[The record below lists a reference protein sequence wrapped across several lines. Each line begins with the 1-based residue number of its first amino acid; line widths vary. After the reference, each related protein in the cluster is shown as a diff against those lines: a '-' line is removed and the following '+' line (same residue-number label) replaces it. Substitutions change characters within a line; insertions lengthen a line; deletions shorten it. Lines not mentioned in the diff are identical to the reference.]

1 MAVGMTMDELAA
13 LLPLEQRIPIT
24 DAAKML
30 GGGAT
35 RIKAL
40 MDSVMTGG
48 LFSWTHSIPHRPP
61 AVLTHHKTGVT
72 KELPYLTP
80 DTDPSTVL
88 VESKEIL
95 WRWSLEVEELLLAV
109 DGDGRAPRDR
119 VTARLQA
126 LQSRAYEL
134 KTGSKLAPLGCAESC
149 DIDPAD
155 IPEELHMANLAFRA
169 VTNGYGD
176 ATATFRNRVVSYL
189 NKTWPGLSKEQVAR
203 IATVANPDKAPGRK
217 SLKKE

>member
-1 MAVGMTMDELAA
+1 MDELAA
-13 LLPLEQRIPIT
+13 LLPLEQSIPIT

-48 LFSWTHSIPHRPP
+48 LFSWTHSSPHRPP
-61 AVLTHHKTGVT
+61 AVLTYHKTGVT
-72 KELPYLTP
+72 KELPHLTP

-109 DGDGRAPRDR
+109 DGDGQAPRDR

-134 KTGSKLAPLGCAESC
+134 KTGSKLAPLGCAERC

-189 NKTWPGLSKEQVAR
+189 KETYPSLLNEQLER

-217 SLKKE
+217 SQKKE